1 MCPGPCTL
9 LLEMYAKDLIKKY
22 PRLFTTAFFTREKK
36 RKKFKFRRLL
46 KYMEEYIIH

>member
-1 MCPGPCTL
+1 MCPGPCNF

-22 PRLFTTAFFTREKK
+22 PRLFTTAFFTREK
-36 RKKFKFRRLL
+36 RGKKFKFRRLL